1 MRFRPARAGQLL
13 RLGACYAG
21 VMLTAAIVFG
31 AVGVAAG
38 FAWDFVTTRAH

>member
-1 MRFRPARAGQLL
+1 VRARQLL
-13 RLGACYAG
+13 QRARCYAE

-38 FAWDFVTTRAH
+38 FAWDFVKTRAE